1 MISLLALQGAVELGL
16 GYGLMALGLYIS
28 YRILNVADLTVDGSF
43 TLGAAVSAV
52 LATAGYPLLAFVA
65 AMAAGALAGAVSA
78 LLQTKLSVQP
88 ILAGILVMTGLYSIN
103 LMVMGEK
110 PNISLLGV
118 DTLLTYMAKFLPES
132 VVKLVVAGAF
142 VAVVLLLLLLFFS
155 TQLGL
160 VLRATGDNEDMVRS
174 SSINADMV
182 KLLGLAMANG
192 IVALSGALLA
202 QMQRFS
208 DAGMGIGMVVI
219 GLASIIIGEA
229 IFGRGSVPRSMLAV
243 VCGSVVYRLIIAL
256 VLEMGLSQSY
266 LKLISALVVTAAI
279 SYPTISGK
287 LQLTRQKRQS
297 TREERSTC

>member
-256 VLEMGLSQSY
+256 VLEIGLSQSY

-287 LQLTRQKRQS
+287 LQLMRQKRQS

>member
-256 VLEMGLSQSY
+256 VLEIGLSQSY